1 MSSSVRR
8 DVIRVDLSAGSVTR
22 ERVPDAWRRD
32 FLGGKGLGARYL
44 YDELDAGVD
53 PLGPGNRLAFLLGPL
68 SGYLPGESR
77 YAAVTKSPL
86 TGAFLDSYSGGSFAD
101 ALAGALPEA
110 FGLLIEGVADD
121 PVTITVADGEVT
133 LSDAGELWGADTAAV
148 DDALDGSVACI
159 GPAGENRVAYA
170 TIASDGGDHHA
181 GRGGAGAVMG
191 AKRLKAVAVRGDP
204 PAPPAD
210 LAALREKYGAA
221 YRDDDTGR
229 WQAAGE
235 TVESVDFA
243 NEVGVLSTR
252 GWQGGRFDD
261 AGDIGVEAVREAA
274 TGRENEADEVPG
286 GFRIDT
292 EDGESVPRGG
302 TLMSLGAGLGI
313 DDFEDVAR
321 LGAVC
326 DHLGMDAISAG
337 NAVAWAMRADD
348 ADADLSFGDADA
360 AERLLE
366 AIAARSTDLADTL
379 ADGVDAAQERYDA
392 DAVPTVKSMELPAYD
407 PRGAAGMALA
417 YATSDR
423 GGCHRRARPVEREAF
438 ARDAWSTADRVATV
452 IGAQNVRSVLWSL
465 VVDDFAGE
473 TMWADLGAEWLR
485 AVGLEYDRDSLATVG
500 ERIWTLV
507 RLFNVREGFDR
518 DDDSLPALFEDPLP
532 DGPAAGRTVDR
543 EAFEAMLAG
552 YYAARGWSADGIPTA
567 ATVDRLNLSSAV
579 DDETPLAGSPAA
591 DRVPVDAGGR
601 DGGDE
606 RNHEGTGP
614 GRRPHGPGRDP

>member
-1 MSSSVRR
+1 MSSPVRR
-8 DVIRVDLSAGSVTR
+8 DVIRVDLSTGTVAR
-22 ERVPDAWRRD
+22 ERVPQDWRRE

-44 YDELDAGVD
+44 YDELDAGTD
-53 PLGPGNRLAFLLGPL
+53 PLGPDNLLALFIGPL

-110 FGLLIEGVADD
+110 FGLLIAGSAAA
-121 PVTITVADGEVT
+121 PVTLTVRDGEAT
-133 LSDAGELWGADTAAV
+133 LDDAGDLWGADAAAV

-159 GPAGENRVAYA
+159 GPAGENEVAYA

-191 AKRLKAVAVRGDP
+191 AKRLKAVAVDGDP
-204 PAPPAD
+204 PDPTPA
-210 LAALREKYGAA
+210 LAALREQYDAA

-252 GWQGGRFDD
+252 GWQGGQFDD
-261 AGDIGVEAVREAA
+261 AGDIGVEAAHEAA
-274 TGRENEADEVPG
+274 TERENEDDAVPG
-286 GFRIDT
+286 GFRVDT
-292 EDGESVPRGG
+292 DDGESVPRGG
-302 TLMSLGAGLGI
+302 TLMSLGAGLGV
-313 DDFEDVAR
+313 DDFGAVAH
-321 LGAVC
+321 LGATC
-326 DHLGMDAISAG
+326 DLLGMDAISAG
-337 NAVAWAMRADD
+337 NAVAWAMRAADASAID
-348 ADADLSFGDADA
+348 ADIDFGDADA

-366 AIAARSTDLADTL
+366 TIAARSTDLGDTL
-379 ADGVDAAQERYDA
+379 ADGVDVARERYGA
-392 DAVPTVKSMELPAYD
+392 GVVPTVKSMELPAYD

-438 ARDAWSTADRVATV
+438 ARDEWTTADRVATV
-452 IGAQNVRSVLWSL
+452 VGAQNVRSTLWSL

-473 TMWADLGAEWLR
+473 TMWEDLGAEWLE
-485 AVGLEYDRDSLATVG
+485 AVGLDYDRESLATLG
-500 ERIWTLV
+500 ERVWTLV

-518 DDDSLPALFEDPLP
+518 TDDSLPELFEEPLP

-543 EAFEAMLAG
+543 DAFETMLDA
-552 YYAARGWSADGIPTA
+552 YYAARGWSADGRPTA
-567 ATVDRLNLSSAV
+567 ATVERLGLAPLV
-579 DDETPLAGSPAA
+579 DDETPLGAPSAA
-591 DRVPVDAGGR
+591 TADDGADSDPDRPQGHR
-601 DGGDE
+601 S
-606 RNHEGTGP
+606 
-614 GRRPHGPGRDP
+614 

>member
-1 MSSSVRR
+1 MSPPVRR
-8 DVIRVDLSAGSVTR
+8 DVLRVDLSAGTVTR
-22 ERVPDAWRRD
+22 ERVPDAWRRE

-44 YDELDAGVD
+44 YDELDPGVD
-53 PLGPGNRLAFLLGPL
+53 PLGPDNRLALLLGPL

-110 FGLLIEGVADD
+110 FGLVIHGTADE
-121 PVTITVADGEVT
+121 PTRLTVRDGGAT
-133 LSDAGELWGADTAAV
+133 LTDAGDLWGADTVETDA
-148 DDALDGSVACI
+148 ALDGAVACI
-159 GPAGENRVAYA
+159 GPAGERRVAYA
-170 TIASDGGDHHA
+170 TVACDGGDHHA

-191 AKRLKAVAVRGDP
+191 AKRLKAVAVHGDP
-204 PAPPAD
+204 PDPPAA
-210 LAALREKYGAA
+210 LADLRERYATA
-221 YRDDDTGR
+221 YREDDTGR

-252 GWQGGRFDD
+252 GWQGGCFED

-274 TGRENEADEVPG
+274 TGRENADDAVPG
-286 GFRIDT
+286 GFRVDT

-313 DDFEDVAR
+313 DDFDDVAR
-321 LGAVC
+321 LGATC
-326 DHLGMDAISAG
+326 DRLGMDVISAG
-337 NAVAWAMRADD
+337 NAVAWATRAVDSGAVAPGGD
-348 ADADLSFGDADA
+348 PVPAFDDADA
-360 AERLLE
+360 AERLLS
-366 AIAARSTDLADTL
+366 AIATRSTDLGDIL
-379 ADGVDAAQERYDA
+379 ADGVDAARERYGA
-392 DAVPTVKSMELPAYD
+392 GGVPTVKSMDLPAYD

-438 ARDAWSTADRVATV
+438 ARDAWTTADRVRTV
-452 IGAQNVRSVLWSL
+452 VGAQNVRSTLWSL

-473 TMWADLGAEWLR
+473 TMWENLGAEWLA
-485 AVGLEYDRDSLATVG
+485 AVGLEYDRESLARTG

-507 RLFNVREGFDR
+507 RLFNLREGFDR
-518 DDDSLPALFEDPLP
+518 DDDALPALFEDPLP

-543 EAFEAMLAG
+543 EAFETMLDA
-552 YYAARGWSADGIPTA
+552 YYAARGWSVDGRPTA
-567 ATVDRLNLSSAV
+567 ALADRLGLAAV
-579 DDETPLAGSPAA
+579 ADDATPLGDVPADTDA
-591 DRVPVDAGGR
+591 DTDADVDADGASRHDRPSRGR
-601 DGGDE
+601 E
-606 RNHEGTGP
+606 S
-614 GRRPHGPGRDP
+614 

>member
-1 MSSSVRR
+1 MSSPLRR
-8 DVIRVDLSAGSVTR
+8 DVLRVDLSAGRVSR
-22 ERVPDAWRRD
+22 EPIPADWRRE

-44 YDELDAGVD
+44 YDELDAGTD
-53 PLGPGNRLAFLLGPL
+53 PLGPDNRLALFLGPL

-101 ALAGALPEA
+101 ALAGALPDA
-110 FGLLIEGVADD
+110 MGLLVEGEADE
-121 PVTITVADGEVT
+121 PVVLTVRDGDAA
-133 LSDAGELWGADTAAV
+133 LSPAGDLWGADTAAV

-159 GPAGENRVAYA
+159 GPAGEREVAYA

-191 AKRLKAVAVRGDP
+191 AKGLKAVAVHGTP
-204 PAPPAD
+204 PKPTGELAD
-210 LAALREKYGAA
+210 LHARYADA

-252 GWQGGRFDD
+252 GWQGGTFDD
-261 AGDIGVEAVREAA
+261 AAGIGIEAVREAS
-274 TGRENEADEVPG
+274 TGRENEGEAVPG
-286 GFRIDT
+286 GFRVDT
-292 EDGESVPRGG
+292 DEGEAVPRGG

-313 DDFEDVAR
+313 DDFDDVAR
-321 LGAVC
+321 LGATC
-326 DHLGMDAISAG
+326 DRLGMDVISAG
-337 NAVAWAMRADD
+337 NAVAWAMRATDVD
-348 ADADLSFGDADA
+348 ALDTDLAFGDADG
-360 AERLLE
+360 AERLLTE
-366 AIAARSTDLADTL
+366 IASRSTDLGDTL
-379 ADGVDAAQERYDA
+379 ADGVEAARERSGA
-392 DAVPTVKSMELPAYD
+392 NTVPTVKSMELPAYD

-438 ARDAWSTADRVATV
+438 ARDEWSTADRVTTV
-452 IGAQNVRSVLWSL
+452 IGAQNVRSTLWSL

-473 TMWADLGAEWLR
+473 TMWQDLGAEWLR
-485 AVGLEYDRDSLATVG
+485 AVGIDHDRDSLATLG
-500 ERIWTLV
+500 ERVWTLV

-518 DDDSLPALFEDPLP
+518 DDDTLPELFEEPMP

-543 EAFEAMLAG
+543 EAFEAMLDA
-552 YYAARGWSADGIPTA
+552 YYEARGWSPDGLPTA
-567 ATVDRLNLSSAV
+567 DTVERLGLGAV
-579 DDETPLAGSPAA
+579 VDSETPLGVTPAVA
-591 DRVPVDAGGR
+591 DDADPRG
-601 DGGDE
+601 
-606 RNHEGTGP
+606 H
-614 GRRPHGPGRDP
+614 PHGS

>member
-1 MSSSVRR
+1 MSPPVRR
-8 DVIRVDLSAGSVTR
+8 DVLRVDLSAGTVTR
-22 ERVPDAWRRD
+22 ERVPDAWRRE

-44 YDELDAGVD
+44 YDELDPGVD
-53 PLGPGNRLAFLLGPL
+53 PLGPDNRLALLLGPL

-110 FGLLIEGVADD
+110 FGLVIHGTADE
-121 PVTITVADGEVT
+121 PTRLTVRDGGAT
-133 LSDAGELWGADTAAV
+133 LTDAGDLWGADTVETDA
-148 DDALDGSVACI
+148 ALDGAVACI
-159 GPAGENRVAYA
+159 GPAGERRVAYA
-170 TIASDGGDHHA
+170 TVACDGGDHHA

-191 AKRLKAVAVRGDP
+191 AKRLKAVAVHGDP
-204 PAPPAD
+204 PDPPAA
-210 LAALREKYGAA
+210 LADLRERYATA
-221 YRDDDTGR
+221 YREDDTGR

-252 GWQGGRFDD
+252 GWQGGCFED

-274 TGRENEADEVPG
+274 TGRENADDAVPG
-286 GFRIDT
+286 GFRVDT

-313 DDFEDVAR
+313 DDFDDVAR
-321 LGAVC
+321 LGATC
-326 DHLGMDAISAG
+326 DRLGMDVISAG
-337 NAVAWAMRADD
+337 NAVAWATRAVDSGAVAPGGD
-348 ADADLSFGDADA
+348 PVPAFDDADA
-360 AERLLE
+360 AERLLS
-366 AIAARSTDLADTL
+366 AIATRSTDLGDIL
-379 ADGVDAAQERYDA
+379 ADGVDAARERYGA
-392 DAVPTVKSMELPAYD
+392 GGVPTVKSMDLPAYD

-438 ARDAWSTADRVATV
+438 ARDAWTTADRVRTV
-452 IGAQNVRSVLWSL
+452 IGAQNVRSTLWSL

-473 TMWADLGAEWLR
+473 TMWENLGAEWLA
-485 AVGLEYDRDSLATVG
+485 AVGLEYDRESLARTG

-507 RLFNVREGFDR
+507 RLFNLREGFDR
-518 DDDSLPALFEDPLP
+518 DDDALPALFEDPLP

-543 EAFEAMLAG
+543 EAFETMLDA
-552 YYAARGWSADGIPTA
+552 YYAARGWSVDGRPTA
-567 ATVDRLNLSSAV
+567 ALADRLGLAAV
-579 DDETPLAGSPAA
+579 ADDATPLGDVPADTDA
-591 DRVPVDAGGR
+591 DTDADVDADGASRHDRPSRGR
-601 DGGDE
+601 E
-606 RNHEGTGP
+606 S
-614 GRRPHGPGRDP
+614 